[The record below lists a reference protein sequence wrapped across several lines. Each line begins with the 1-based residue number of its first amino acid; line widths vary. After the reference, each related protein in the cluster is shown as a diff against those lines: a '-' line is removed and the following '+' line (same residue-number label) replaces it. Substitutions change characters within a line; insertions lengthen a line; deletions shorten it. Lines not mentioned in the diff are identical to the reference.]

1 MTPNKKTPRPFWI
14 IGPIALLWNLMGTIA
29 YLMQAF
35 ITDAQIATLPKDQ
48 QALYLI
54 EHPGWYTALFAL
66 AVFVGTLACIVLL
79 LKKKFAYQLFLISGI
94 CAIAQQGYLL
104 TNIVLPSIIMPV
116 MIIVISLFLIWYSK
130 KCVQD
135 GILN

>member
-1 MTPNKKTPRPFWI
+1 
-14 IGPIALLWNLMGTIA
+14 MGAIA

-54 EHPGWYTALFAL
+54 EHPAWYTALFVL

-94 CAIAQQGYLL
+94 CAIVQQGYLL
-104 TNIVLPSIIMPV
+104 TNIALPSVIMPV